1 MHVCVCVFISVR
13 LSAPSDPVDT
23 HGRVDSGLD
32 LDALRAERG
41 VTPSW
46 VSEGSFTLVGEAWY
60 LGHKAKA
67 TEPREFLLGG
77 KRGVNVKGDCW
88 EGAKTRAELQ
98 DQKELQGD
106 GKSEERSFIG
116 ARERNPAWENDG
128 APFPDLGPL

>member
-77 KRGVNVKGDCW
+77 KRGVNRQLMSRETVGREQRLGLSFRIRKNSKEMARVKRG
-88 EGAKTRAELQ
+88 RL
-98 DQKELQGD
+98 
-106 GKSEERSFIG
+106 
-116 ARERNPAWENDG
+116 
-128 APFPDLGPL
+128 